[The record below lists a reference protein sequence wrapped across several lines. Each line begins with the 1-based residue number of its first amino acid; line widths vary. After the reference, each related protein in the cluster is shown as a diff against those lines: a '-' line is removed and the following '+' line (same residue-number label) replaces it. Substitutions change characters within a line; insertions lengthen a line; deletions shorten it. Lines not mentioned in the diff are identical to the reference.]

1 MALDPALKKAL
12 YDAAEKADQPRQVA
26 QRLVAWLEAL
36 STGES
41 SEQQD
46 LSFYQNVM
54 AAIVLPGV
62 DNAD

>member
-12 YDAAEKADQPRQVA
+12 DDATAEADQPRQVA

-41 SEQQD
+41 SEQLD
-46 LSFYQNVM
+46 LSFYQNVV
-54 AAIVLPGV
+54 AAIVLPGA